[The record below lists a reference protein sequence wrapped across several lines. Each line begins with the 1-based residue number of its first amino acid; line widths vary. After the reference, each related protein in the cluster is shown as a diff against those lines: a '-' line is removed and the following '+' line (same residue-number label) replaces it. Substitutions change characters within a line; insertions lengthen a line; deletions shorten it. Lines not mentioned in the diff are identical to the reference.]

1 MSYKGVCHFSLD
13 IHYDKMRFSI
23 ILLHVISAGR
33 QMIPKR
39 KSATCLDDPDIC
51 TVKEEC
57 TLGTYGVYQCTC
69 RKGYSLVNNS
79 CEDVNECTKETH
91 ACHPSAE
98 CKNING
104 SYYCVCKQGM
114 EMNGIACSG
123 VCLKLFLIQFETSV
137 RKSKMKT
144 QKRH

>member
-1 MSYKGVCHFSLD
+1 
-13 IHYDKMRFSI
+13 MRFSI
-23 ILLHVISAGR
+23 ILLHVVTAGR

-57 TLGTYGVYQCTC
+57 TLGAYGTYQCTC

-79 CEDVNECTKETH
+79 CEDVDECTEETH

-98 CKNING
+98 CKNISG

-114 EMNGIACSG
+114 EINGIDCSG
-123 VCLKLFLIQFETSV
+123 LCFQLKTAYKIGTIPITLLKID
-137 RKSKMKT
+137 KNAK
-144 QKRH
+144 